1 MDHHCSWLNNCIGY
15 NNYRTFC
22 LTIFYFVIGCWYGM
36 YLLSQSYY
44 HLVLKQFI
52 HELNS
57 HVFVLFGD
65 NDAGGDSIRSWKD
78 ILILRNT
85 VALVIR
91 RNINIPTPMALY
103 HHTMIIIHH
112 DDDNMN
118 KNKILAAKVL
128 IQLLFPLLVG
138 AGILLTIFFKSHW
151 YYIRK
156 GLTQLE
162 YMAMLKFQKQ
172 QLLSKQNGQSM
183 KKDDNYD
190 KSDKETSIDI
200 ANIEIVNPF
209 DQGDWVKN
217 VRVIIGPN
225 LWYAL
230 LPIRVDAPPPYL
242 PTLKKDKDE

>member
-1 MDHHCSWLNNCIGY
+1 
-15 NNYRTFC
+15 
-22 LTIFYFVIGCWYGM
+22 
-36 YLLSQSYY
+36 
-44 HLVLKQFI
+44 
-52 HELNS
+52 
-57 HVFVLFGD
+57 
-65 NDAGGDSIRSWKD
+65 
-78 ILILRNT
+78 
-85 VALVIR
+85 
-91 RNINIPTPMALY
+91 
-103 HHTMIIIHH
+103 
-112 DDDNMN
+112 
-118 KNKILAAKVL
+118 
-128 IQLLFPLLVG
+128 
-138 AGILLTIFFKSHW
+138 
-151 YYIRK
+151 
-156 GLTQLE
+156 
-162 YMAMLKFQKQ
+162 MLKFQKQ